1 MLPILMAA
9 IDLLGKKNQQAQD
22 ANQNKAAALQ
32 AEGAQLSG
40 QGGQPPTYAR
50 GAAKEGAAQSGLG
63 SLLGTLGSLKGNGN
77 QADPSTIKQSNGA
90 NADPLSFSSVK
101 ALNGAGFDGQ
111 NAPSNEDLLSDY

>member
-63 SLLGTLGSLKGNGN
+63 SLLGTLGSLKGGG
-77 QADPSTIKQSNGA
+77 QGQPQQKSNP
-90 NADPLSFSSVK
+90 NDPLSFSSVK